1 MSYDEGFEKVE
12 IDENFLSEA
21 QRLVIKGFT
30 LEGEFRFRED
40 LISELEKELPGDS
53 SEPESEWFDGI
64 RYCIHL
70 VKNLKSS
77 QV

>member
-1 MSYDEGFEKVE
+1 MSYDEGYEKIE
-12 IDENFLSEA
+12 LDEALVSEA
-21 QRLVIKGFT
+21 QRIVVKGLY
-30 LEGEFRFRED
+30 LEGEFRYRED
-40 LISELEKELPGDS
+40 LISELEKELLGANDS
-53 SEPESEWFDGI
+53 ESEWFDGI